1 MENKNYKITVL
12 KDNDGST
19 GESESASHETTRV
32 IRIEF
37 KLPTNKPLKW
47 LYADGTPQWAI
58 DAAAAVGY
66 EVKKI

>member
-12 KDNDGST
+12 KDNDDDT
-19 GESESASHETTRV
+19 GQADASSQTKRS
-32 IRIEF
+32 IRIDI

-47 LYADGTPQWAI
+47 LYTEGTPQWAV
-58 DAAAAVGY
+58 DAAIAIGY